1 MREGAELR
9 ARYTRVDLSSSH
21 DHGCRGLTDL
31 IGILLFLPFYAN
43 NNKYHRRRAQ
53 FVQYY
58 LRLSPPFLSAFPTL
72 FMRLSQCITFL

>member
-58 LRLSPPFLSAFPTL
+58 LRLSSLSFCLSYPFYAP
-72 FMRLSQCITFL
+72 LSQCITFL